1 MYPCNVALR
10 PPGSCLSCLVPS
22 RKHHAAGAKQL
33 EQHTKSMQAAIPGLF
48 SAIRFVGYIRQQVNR
63 LLTSYNVALSACVA
77 YRRRLNAV

>member
-1 MYPCNVALR
+1 
-10 PPGSCLSCLVPS
+10 
-22 RKHHAAGAKQL
+22 
-33 EQHTKSMQAAIPGLF
+33 MQAAIPGLF